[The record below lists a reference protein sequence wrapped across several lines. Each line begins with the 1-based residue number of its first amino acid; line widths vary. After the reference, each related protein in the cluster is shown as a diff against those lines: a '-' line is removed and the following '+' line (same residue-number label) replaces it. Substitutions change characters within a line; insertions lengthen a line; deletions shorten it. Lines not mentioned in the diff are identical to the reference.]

1 MGLFFPPSVMNVV
14 LGLSKES
21 LSRPLS
27 PLPHMQIGRTRG
39 KEGAIF
45 QLLFPGAGS
54 VHSTF
59 ADERRHNEDS
69 LERALN
75 TRRIVRTSF
84 SRREER
90 KPIGVALFPPSRREK
105 WIFAPL
111 SPEGA
116 YSTGFRGRREVV
128 RDFIKVFQSS
138 LGPPGVPPP
147 PPFRPGDQVDARG
160 RIRKRV
166 RGERGGCCPPGE
178 SIENGAENGAE
189 KGGMT
194 STTTTAPT
202 AADLTGSRVV
212 AVAVAPQ
219 CSASV
224 ADGSNGMGPPPEKKV
239 AKASRMAE
247 EILEGR

>member
-1 MGLFFPPSVMNVV
+1 MTSIKFSNPP
-14 LGLSKES
+14 LG
-21 LSRPLS
+21 
-27 PLPHMQIGRTRG
+27 
-39 KEGAIF
+39 A
-45 QLLFPGAGS
+45 
-54 VHSTF
+54 
-59 ADERRHNEDS
+59 
-69 LERALN
+69 
-75 TRRIVRTSF
+75 
-84 SRREER
+84 
-90 KPIGVALFPPSRREK
+90 
-105 WIFAPL
+105 
-111 SPEGA
+111 
-116 YSTGFRGRREVV
+116 
-128 RDFIKVFQSS
+128 
-138 LGPPGVPPP
+138 PGVPPP
-147 PPFRPGDQVDARG
+147 PPFRPGDQVAARG

-166 RGERGGCCPPGE
+166 RRERGGYRPPGE
-178 SIENGAENGAE
+178 SIENSEEIGAE